1 MTLKASGAV
10 HPKGILYGMVVGLG
24 CVFIASC
31 MPMQAQNSNVVPSA
45 ADRAAN
51 YMAERVSQD
60 HFSGSVLVAKAGHII
75 FQQGYGLANREW
87 DAANTSKT
95 IFRIASITK
104 QFTAAAI
111 LILQQEHELSVQE
124 KASKYLPD
132 LPKAWNAVTLHQL
145 LTHTSGI
152 PNYVDAPRMSE
163 LSRSSATR
171 EQLLALVQDKPLAFV
186 PGSKWGY
193 SNTNY
198 LLLAMLVEKVSGEPY
213 EEFLATKIFQPL
225 HLGATGYDRPE
236 QIVPERA
243 SPYIFKDGR
252 WTNAPQPDLSV
263 LSGAG
268 GLHSNVEDLFTWFGA
283 LQDDRILSEASRKAM
298 FSIYPETAVN
308 GEYEGYGVIIAQDGE
323 QPVYITT
330 GNITGFSSAEFDYPK
345 TGVCVIVLSNLDK
358 APTVAMGS
366 QLAGIVSSR

>member
-1 MTLKASGAV
+1 MTIKATGGVTRKA
-10 HPKGILYGMVVGLG
+10 ILYGLAIGLWW
-24 CVFIASC
+24 VLALFC
-31 MPMQAQNSNVVPSA
+31 MPVMAESPKVAPSA
-45 ADRAAN
+45 AHRAGN
-51 YMAERVSQD
+51 YMAERAAKD
-60 HFSGSVLVAKAGHII
+60 HFSGAVLVAKDGHVV

-87 DAANTSKT
+87 DAENTSKT

-111 LILQQEHELSVQE
+111 LILQQERKLSVQE
-124 KASKYLPD
+124 KASRYLPD
-132 LPKAWNAVTLHQL
+132 LPKAWDAVSVHQL

-152 PNYVDAPRMSE
+152 PNYMDAPGVE
-163 LSRSSATR
+163 QLNRSSATP
-171 EQLLALVQDKPLAFV
+171 EQLLALVQDKPLAFA

-198 LLLAMLVEKVSGEPY
+198 LLLAMLVEKVSGQSY
-213 EEFLATKIFQPL
+213 EDFLNAKILRPL
-225 HLGATGYDRPE
+225 HLGATAYDRPE
-236 QIVPERA
+236 PIVPGRA
-243 SPYIFKDGR
+243 SPYIFRDGK
-252 WTNAPQPDLSV
+252 WTNAPQLDPSV

-283 LQDDRILSEASRKAM
+283 LHDDRILSEDSRKAM

-308 GEYEGYGVIIAQDGE
+308 GEYEGYGVIIAQDGG

-358 APTVAMGS
+358 APAVAIGA
-366 QLAGIVSSR
+366 QLARIVLPQ